1 MTFKF
6 TLLCLMIYSIVM
18 CAFMMSNVL
27 TGFSIPWLDK
37 ITEKLARAGVVI
49 TLAIVI
55 VAFGIFAYGIATMD
69 PSFVE
74 VLNERLQVRYLW
86 EVF

>member
-1 MTFKF
+1 MTLKF
-6 TLLCLMIYSIVM
+6 TFLAIIIYSIVM

-49 TLAIVI
+49 TLALVI
-55 VAFGIFAYGIATMD
+55 AAFGILVYGIATMD
-69 PSFVE
+69 PSFVG
-74 VLNERLQVRYLW
+74 VMK
-86 EVF
+86 

>member
-1 MTFKF
+1 MALNLAF
-6 TLLCLMIYSIVM
+6 TCVLIYFIVM

-55 VAFGIFAYGIATMD
+55 VAFGIFAYWIATD
-69 PSFVE
+69 DLSFVG
-74 VLNERLQVRYLW
+74 VMK
-86 EVF
+86 

>member
-1 MTFKF
+1 MTLKF
-6 TLLCLMIYSIVM
+6 TLLCLIIYSIVM

-49 TLAIVI
+49 TLALVI
-55 VAFGIFAYGIATMD
+55 AAFGILVYGIATMD
-69 PSFVE
+69 PSFVG
-74 VLNERLQVRYLW
+74 VMK
-86 EVF
+86 